1 MSIGQR
7 IKERRLE
14 LGMTQKQLGELCG
27 MADSAIRKYE
37 SGKIIP
43 KKSTIEKI
51 THALSISEME
61 LYEEKDRERSE
72 RIQLLN
78 ESLSGVQIGTPA
90 DKAAFIRAVSN
101 LPEQVFTEMMQKW
114 IDEAN
119 AMKEKLDAESK

>member
-7 IKERRLE
+7 IKERRLK

-51 THALSISEME
+51 TYALSISEME
-61 LYEEKDRERSE
+61 LYEEEDRERNE
-72 RIQLLN
+72 RIQFLN
-78 ESLSGVQIGTPA
+78 ESLSSIQIGTPA
-90 DKAAFIRAVSN
+90 DKAAFIRAVSH
-101 LPEQVFTEMMQKW
+101 LPEQVFSEMMQKW

-119 AMKEKLDAESK
+119 AMKEKLEAEGK